1 MNDDRSSTNRKGET
15 MKKIFAVAILALP
28 GCMGSMGYQGM
39 NADQIKALGKEANI
53 SCVDGTTV
61 WGRVRNVFVNLDKA
75 VIDKGGI
82 EVTPDCSIKVMNE
95 RLFAPPKIADP
106 KLPALP
112 ELQWAK

>member
-1 MNDDRSSTNRKGET
+1 
-15 MKKIFAVAILALP
+15 MKLKILLAISMILLP
-28 GCMGSMGYQGM
+28 GCMGNAGYQGM
-39 NADQIKALGKEANI
+39 SADQIKALGKEANI

-61 WGRVRNVFVNLDKA
+61 WGRVRNVFLNLDKA

-95 RLFAPPKIADP
+95 RLFAPPKFADP
-106 KLPALP
+106 KLPPLP